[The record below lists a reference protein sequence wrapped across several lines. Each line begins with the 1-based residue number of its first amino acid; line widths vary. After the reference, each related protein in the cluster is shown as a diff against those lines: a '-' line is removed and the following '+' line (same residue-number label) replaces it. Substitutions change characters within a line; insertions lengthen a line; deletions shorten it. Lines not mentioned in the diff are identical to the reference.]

1 MKFCEKLYQV
11 PGIPFAIMV
20 VFYLEEFI
28 SAFTTLIHFYI
39 HAAFFICSGGIG
51 NTGRFELIAAIKR
64 LYTQAK
70 SSRSV
75 NAD

>member
-1 MKFCEKLYQV
+1 MEFCEKLNQA
-11 PGIPFAIMV
+11 PGISFTIVV

-39 HAAFFICSGGIG
+39 HTAFFICSGGVG
-51 NTGRFELIAAIKR
+51 NAGRFELIAAVKR

-70 SSRSV
+70 SGCSV